1 MWQPRAGVEPYPLQI
16 HCRNCADSTLRL
28 IKCFVF
34 VLFILFIYCGNKRN
48 NQPNWTGKVTKST
61 YSNLTIWPSI
71 TRGRGLLGVV
81 LTSWGCQMP
90 QNTCFWH
97 GAWHVLYL
105 TRTIPSNSH
114 AIRAHP
120 LALVHANHIGP
131 PLQDDTCCCTARTD
145 QIRGSWRGAQ
155 GVWSQVCSAVGI
167 RGFTLKWL
175 ETTGLRVLWVN
186 SVLGL
191 VYLSMQRTDYI
202 YPPDILSDKNLTR
215 KCQNE
220 LLKILQGRLL
230 LSTNIHLR
238 PNITIKSSTIS
249 KCTESTCRDIV
260 LVLVFLY

>member
-28 IKCFVF
+28 IKCFLF

-90 QNTCFWH
+90 QNTCIWH

-131 PLQDDTCCCTARTD
+131 PSRMIRAAVLQGLIRSEEADEELKVSGVKSVVLLGLGGLLWNDLKQLVWGFCGSIQCWGWCIYQCSGQTIYTHLTFYLTKIWHENVKMNCWKYYKADYYFPRTYIWD
-145 QIRGSWRGAQ
+145 QI
-155 GVWSQVCSAVGI
+155 
-167 RGFTLKWL
+167 
-175 ETTGLRVLWVN
+175 
-186 SVLGL
+186 
-191 VYLSMQRTDYI
+191 
-202 YPPDILSDKNLTR
+202 
-215 KCQNE
+215 
-220 LLKILQGRLL
+220 
-230 LSTNIHLR
+230 
-238 PNITIKSSTIS
+238 
-249 KCTESTCRDIV
+249 
-260 LVLVFLY
+260 